1 MVLIRYR
8 AWWFNKI
15 PLSFFLG
22 MALVAGNPLTP
33 HVGAAFVALV
43 AAVCCAANYG
53 YALNDLFDLEEDRR
67 GGLVNAAADV
77 SRRYIWMIIALSG
90 AGALAFATAAAGIA
104 GLALT
109 SAELMLPLVYSIP
122 PIRLKERGLLGILA
136 DALAAHV
143 YPALLALIVVQHLGL
158 YSPRA
163 ALTVT
168 VGLWSLATGLRGII
182 SHQLQGAEHDQMA
195 GLSTIVHWIGHREMA
210 SFVVFFI
217 LPTEVVCF
225 TATMVE
231 LHSAFLL
238 LIWIIYVAYEC
249 LKSALDVF
257 PVTVFTRRGQR
268 YMPFVDEGFY
278 KVWGPMAAI
287 ATAGLTDALY
297 LLLLPTYIVL
307 FRPRVALEW
316 AQVRATGE
324 AACKFLSRTAVR
336 R

>member
-1 MVLIRYR
+1 MILIRHR

-15 PLSFFLG
+15 PLSVFLG
-22 MALVAGNPLTP
+22 IALVAGKPLTP

-67 GGLVNAAADV
+67 GGRVNAAANV

-109 SAELMLPLVYSIP
+109 SVELMLPLVYSIP
-122 PIRLKERGLLGILA
+122 PIRVKERGLPGILA

-158 YSPRA
+158 YFTRGT
-163 ALTVT
+163 LTVT
-168 VGLWSLATGLRGII
+168 VGLWALATGLRGII
-182 SHQLQGAEHDQMA
+182 SHQLQAAEHDQMA
-195 GLSTIVHWIGHREMA
+195 GLSTIVHWLGHREMA

-225 TATMVE
+225 TAMIVE
-231 LHSAFLL
+231 VHSAFLL
-238 LIWIIYVAYEC
+238 LMWIIYVAYEC

-268 YMPFVDEGFY
+268 YLPFVDEGFY

-287 ATAGLTDALY
+287 LAAGLTDPLY
-297 LLLLPTYIVL
+297 LFLLPTYVVL
-307 FRPRVALEW
+307 FKPRVASEW
-316 AQVRATGE
+316 AQICTTGE
-324 AACKFLSRTAVR
+324 AAHKLVVRSAVR
-336 R
+336 K